1 MRRVVDTER
10 PSGLTRVH
18 GGAEALMVG
27 LGSQCGGR
35 RQLQAVVQH
44 GCSAVAEAEE
54 QSEWREVEGERRVNR
69 GLTQLDLNFC
79 VETRKTVNIKV
90 VGNSRIYN
98 FRVGPKFI

>member
-1 MRRVVDTER
+1 M
-10 PSGLTRVH
+10 
-18 GGAEALMVG
+18 
-27 LGSQCGGR
+27 
-35 RQLQAVVQH
+35 VQH
-44 GCSAVAEAEE
+44 GCSTVAEAEE
-54 QSEWREVEGERRVNR
+54 QTEWREKEEGERRVNR